1 MKNVAVVGCT
11 VTLSPGDGIKQITTQ
26 ASLKVKADGKGVY
39 FGPIDVAVSGYS
51 DSIIT
56 VSGSGSG
63 TITIQPSAQKV
74 KVEGDYVILEGDS
87 GTATINGMA
96 WSGETQVEAQSD
108 VTAKIEVAGQV
119 KVRAN

>member
-11 VTLSPGDGIKQITTQ
+11 VTLSPGEGVAQITTE

-51 DSIIT
+51 DGTIT
-56 VSGSGSG
+56 VPGSGRG

-87 GTATINGMA
+87 GDAMIDGMA
-96 WSGETQVEAQSD
+96 QQGQAQVAVKSN
-108 VTAKIEVAGQV
+108 VTAKIELAGQV
-119 KVRAN
+119 KVKAN

>member
-11 VTLSPGDGIKQITTQ
+11 VTLSPGTGVAQITTQ
-26 ASLKVKADGKGVY
+26 ASLKVKPDGKGVY

-56 VSGSGSG
+56 VPLSGSG

-74 KVEGDYVILEGDS
+74 KVEGKYVILEGDS
-87 GTATINGMA
+87 GSAMIDGMA
-96 WSGETQVEAQSD
+96 YSGSSQVAVKSN

-119 KVRAN
+119 KVKAN

>member
-11 VTLSPGDGIKQITTQ
+11 VTLSPGKGVAQITTQ

-51 DSIIT
+51 DTVIT
-56 VSGSGSG
+56 VPLSGSG
-63 TITIQPSAQKV
+63 TITIRPSAQKV

-87 GTATINGMA
+87 GSAMIDGMA
-96 WSGETQVEAQSD
+96 QQGQAQVAVKSK

-119 KVRAN
+119 KVKAN

>member
-1 MKNVAVVGCT
+1 MENIAVVGCT
-11 VTLSPGDGIKQITTQ
+11 VTLSPGEGNKQITTQ

-51 DSIIT
+51 DENIT
-56 VSGSGSG
+56 VSESGSG

-74 KVEGDYVILEGDS
+74 KVEGDFVILEGDS
-87 GTATINGMA
+87 GSALIDGMA
-96 WSGETQVEAQSD
+96 YSGSSQIAVQSE

-119 KVRAN
+119 KVKAN

>member
-11 VTLSPGDGIKQITTQ
+11 VTLSPGEGIKQITTQ

-39 FGPIDVAVSGYS
+39 FGPIDVSVSGYS

-56 VSGSGSG
+56 VPLSGSG

-74 KVEGDYVILEGDS
+74 KVEGKNVILEGDS
-87 GTATINGMA
+87 GSAMIDGMA
-96 WSGETQVEAQSD
+96 QQGQAQVAVKSN
-108 VTAKIEVAGQV
+108 VTAKIELAGQV
-119 KVRAN
+119 KVKAN

>member
-11 VTLSPGDGIKQITTQ
+11 VTLSPGEGIAQITTQ

-51 DSIIT
+51 DGIIT
-56 VSGSGSG
+56 VPESGSG

-74 KVEGDYVILEGDS
+74 KAEGDYIILEGDS
-87 GTATINGMA
+87 GSALINGLA
-96 WSGETQVEAQSD
+96 QQGQAQVAVQSE

-119 KVRAN
+119 KVKAN

>member
-11 VTLSPGDGIKQITTQ
+11 VTLSPGEGNKQITTQ

-51 DSIIT
+51 DSTIT
-56 VSGSGSG
+56 VSESGSG

-74 KVEGDYVILEGDS
+74 KVEGKYVILEGDS
-87 GTATINGMA
+87 GDAMIDGMA
-96 WSGETQVEAQSD
+96 YSGSSQVAVQSK

-119 KVRAN
+119 KVKAN

>member
-11 VTLSPGDGIKQITTQ
+11 VTLSPGEGMKQITTQ

-39 FGPIDVAVSGYS
+39 FGPIDVSVSGYS

-56 VSGSGSG
+56 VPLSGSG

-74 KVEGDYVILEGDS
+74 KVEGKNVILEGDS
-87 GTATINGMA
+87 GSAMIDGMA
-96 WSGETQVEAQSD
+96 QQGQAQVAVKSN
-108 VTAKIEVAGQV
+108 VTAKIELAGQV
-119 KVRAN
+119 KVKAN

>member
-11 VTLSPGDGIKQITTQ
+11 VTLSPGEGNKQITTQ

-74 KVEGDYVILEGDS
+74 KVESDYVILEGDS

-96 WSGETQVEAQSD
+96 WSGETQVAAQSN

-119 KVRAN
+119 KVKAN

>member
-11 VTLSPGDGIKQITTQ
+11 VTLSPGDGNKQITTQ

-51 DSIIT
+51 DSTIT

-119 KVRAN
+119 KVKAN

>member
-11 VTLSPGDGIKQITTQ
+11 VTLSPGEGNKQITTQ

-56 VSGSGSG
+56 VSESGSG

-96 WSGETQVEAQSD
+96 WSGETQVAAQSN

-119 KVRAN
+119 KVKAN

>member
-11 VTLSPGDGIKQITTQ
+11 VTLSPGEGMKQITTQ

-39 FGPIDVAVSGYS
+39 FGPIDVSVSAYS
-51 DSIIT
+51 DSVIT
-56 VSGSGSG
+56 VPSSGSG

-74 KVEGDYVILEGDS
+74 KVEGKYVILEGDS
-87 GTATINGMA
+87 GSALIDGMA
-96 WSGETQVEAQSD
+96 QQGQTQVPVKSN

-119 KVRAN
+119 KVKAN

>member
-11 VTLSPGDGIKQITTQ
+11 VTLSPGTGVAQITTQ

-39 FGPIDVAVSGYS
+39 FGPIDIAVSAYS
-51 DSIIT
+51 DSTIT
-56 VSGSGSG
+56 VSGSGAG

-74 KVEGDYVILEGDS
+74 KVEGKYVILEGDS
-87 GTATINGMA
+87 GDAMIDGMA
-96 WSGETQVEAQSD
+96 YSGSSTVSVKSK

-119 KVRAN
+119 KVKAN

>member
-1 MKNVAVVGCT
+1 MENVAVVGCT
-11 VTLSPGDGIKQITTQ
+11 VTLSPGDGNKQITTQ

-39 FGPIDVAVSGYS
+39 FGPIDVDVSDYS
-51 DSIIT
+51 DSEIT
-56 VSGSGSG
+56 VPLSGSG

-87 GTATINGMA
+87 GSAMIDGKA
-96 WSGETQVEAQSD
+96 YSGSSQVAVQSK

-119 KVRAN
+119 KVKAN

>member
-11 VTLSPGDGIKQITTQ
+11 VTLSPGEGNKQKTTQ
-26 ASLKVKADGKGVY
+26 ASLKEKADGKGVY

-51 DSIIT
+51 DTSIT
-56 VSGSGSG
+56 VSESGSG

-96 WSGETQVEAQSD
+96 WSGQTQVEAQSE

-119 KVRAN
+119 KVKAN

>member
-11 VTLSPGDGIKQITTQ
+11 VTLSPGKGMKQITTQ

-39 FGPIDVAVSGYS
+39 FGPIDVSVSAYS
-51 DSIIT
+51 DSVIT
-56 VSGSGSG
+56 VQSSGSG

-74 KVEGDYVILEGDS
+74 KVEGKYVILEGDS
-87 GTATINGMA
+87 GSAMI
-96 WSGETQVEAQSD
+96 SGKAQVGQKQVDVQSN

-119 KVRAN
+119 KVKAN

>member
-1 MKNVAVVGCT
+1 MENVAVVGCT
-11 VTLSPGDGIKQITTQ
+11 VTLSPGEGNKQITTQ

-51 DSIIT
+51 DTTIT

-96 WSGETQVEAQSD
+96 WSGQTQVEAQSE

-119 KVRAN
+119 KVKAN

>member
-1 MKNVAVVGCT
+1 MENIAVVGCT
-11 VTLSPGDGIKQITTQ
+11 VTLSPGEGNKQITTQ

-51 DSIIT
+51 DTNIT
-56 VSGSGSG
+56 VSESGSG

-96 WSGETQVEAQSD
+96 WSGETQVAAQSD

-119 KVRAN
+119 KVKAN